1 MQQTAAKD
9 ANSVKRS
16 VRSRIRE
23 PRADRVTRAVILAIV
38 LLLMLITL
46 YPLYFIVIASFTD
59 PSIVGTG
66 AILLWPMKPTM
77 AGYNNIMQNADIW
90 TGYRNTIFMY
100 VIPGTIINVL
110 VTTMAAFSLSR
121 RDLYGRNIFMGI
133 FIFTMYFS
141 GGLIP
146 TYLLVK
152 DIHLINNPLVIILM
166 GAFSVYNMI
175 IARTYFSTSIP
186 FELQEAAMVDGC
198 STQRLFVT
206 IILPL
211 SKPILAVLALYSAVG
226 HWNAYFNAMIYL
238 QDKQFYPLQLVLRR
252 ILLTGSALER
262 TVSTVAE
269 SAESENSLE
278 LLGTLTK
285 YCVIVVSTLPIIAV
299 YPFLQKYFI
308 KGVMIGAVKG

>member
-1 MQQTAAKD
+1 MAQAK
-9 ANSVKRS
+9 SVTKKS
-16 VRSRIRE
+16 NRIKE
-23 PRADRVTRAVILAIV
+23 PMVDRVFNVVLMIILV
-38 LLLMLITL
+38 LLMIVTI
-46 YPLYFIVIASFTD
+46 YPLYFVVIASFTD
-59 PSIVGTG
+59 PAVVGSG
-66 AILLWPMKPTM
+66 AILLWPQNISF
-77 AGYNNIMQNADIW
+77 AGYENIMQNAKIW
-90 TGYRNTIFMY
+90 TGYKNTIFRY
-100 VIPGTIINVL
+100 VIPGTLLNII

-121 RDLYGRNIFMGI
+121 KDLIGRNVIMGI
-133 FIFTMYFS
+133 FVFTMYFG

-146 TYLLVK
+146 SYLMIKSL
-152 DIHLINNPLVIILM
+152 HLINNPLVIVFL

-226 HWNAYFNAMIYL
+226 HWNSYFNAMIYL
-238 QDKQFYPLQLVLRR
+238 QDIAYYPLQLVLRQ
-252 ILLTGSALER
+252 ILLTGSALEK
-262 TVSTVAE
+262 TATTVAQ
-269 SAESENSLE
+269 SAASDSNLE
-278 LLGTLTK
+278 YIGTLAK